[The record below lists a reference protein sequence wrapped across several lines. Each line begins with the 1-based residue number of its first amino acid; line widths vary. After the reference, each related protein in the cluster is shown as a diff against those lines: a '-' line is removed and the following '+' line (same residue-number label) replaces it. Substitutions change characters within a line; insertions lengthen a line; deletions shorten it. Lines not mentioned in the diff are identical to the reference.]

1 MASRTLQ
8 VSEKDIRQESRIVWP
23 SFDDCKGRNYS
34 KGNKLFLKVS
44 GLAGAV
50 MTRLQ
55 RKSKG
60 QRKKTQNDS
69 AGLFTADLSALTRKE
84 WGDALAQSWRCGI
97 FADCGGGHR
106 QAHLLSKGAAGN
118 PATPLIRISPSSRRY
133 LQGHIQPESPWSWH
147 NRHL

>member
-23 SFDDCKGRNYS
+23 SFDDWKGTNYS

-106 QAHLLSKGAAGN
+106 KSIIKNKVCVTMLTQRRIFTVINYLCKKPRTSLK
-118 PATPLIRISPSSRRY
+118 LITLHVR
-133 LQGHIQPESPWSWH
+133 
-147 NRHL
+147 

>member
-34 KGNKLFLKVS
+34 KGNKLLLKVS

-50 MTRLQ
+50 MTRIQ

-60 QRKKTQNDS
+60 QRKKTQNDP
-69 AGLFTADLSALTRKE
+69 AGLFTAGLSALTRKE
-84 WGDALAQSWRCGI
+84 
-97 FADCGGGHR
+97 
-106 QAHLLSKGAAGN
+106 
-118 PATPLIRISPSSRRY
+118 
-133 LQGHIQPESPWSWH
+133 
-147 NRHL
+147 

>member
-8 VSEKDIRQESRIVWP
+8 VSEKDIRQESRIVWS

-84 WGDALAQSWRCGI
+84 
-97 FADCGGGHR
+97 
-106 QAHLLSKGAAGN
+106 
-118 PATPLIRISPSSRRY
+118 
-133 LQGHIQPESPWSWH
+133 
-147 NRHL
+147 